1 MKPNT
6 NGDAKASR
14 DDFSKYGFNWGIVI
28 TAFMISE
35 NGNSSLS
42 PTTKTYFPILSGL
55 KTSIMYVPDSTSI
68 PFFTEKKKLPK
79 IIENV

>member
-6 NGDAKASR
+6 NGDDKASR

-28 TAFMISE
+28 TAFIISE

-42 PTTKTYFPILSGL
+42 PTTKTYFSFRKQYIVQIGKILVVETL
-55 KTSIMYVPDSTSI
+55 IMIIYLA
-68 PFFTEKKKLPK
+68 KK
-79 IIENV
+79 IWR